1 MIKRNIFL
9 FFVLLFFCPMFSDNI
24 QTLSFFP
31 IEKYQ
36 VNDIKID
43 DINSLDLTYW
53 IKENPFTKLEHA
65 KSNIE
70 INKEFI
76 FLSGSKFI
84 VINIMWCA
92 TYLDGS
98 EEYIFDSSLLG
109 VDGEYFYEVNND
121 GNIENNYFIIRI
133 INNKLFVYD
142 KITEKESIYICVNK
156 ALQ

>member
-9 FFVLLFFCPMFSDNI
+9 FSVLLFFRPMFPDNT

-31 IEKYQ
+31 IAKYQ

-43 DINSLDLTYW
+43 DIDSLDLTYW
-53 IKENPFTKLEHA
+53 IKENPFTELEHT

-76 FLSGSKFI
+76 FLSGFKFI
-84 VINIMWCA
+84 VINTMWRA

-142 KITEKESIYICVNK
+142 KITEEESIYICFNK
-156 ALQ
+156 AL

>member
-9 FFVLLFFCPMFSDNI
+9 FSVLLFFRPMFPDNI

-31 IEKYQ
+31 IAKYQ
-36 VNDIKID
+36 FNDIKID

-53 IKENPFTKLEHA
+53 IKENPFTELEHA

-76 FLSGSKFI
+76 FLSESKFI
-84 VINIMWCA
+84 VINTMWSA
-92 TYLDGS
+92 TYLEGS

-156 ALQ
+156 ALR

>member
-1 MIKRNIFL
+1 
-9 FFVLLFFCPMFSDNI
+9 MFPDNT

-31 IEKYQ
+31 IAKYQ

-43 DINSLDLTYW
+43 DIDSLDLTYW
-53 IKENPFTKLEHA
+53 IKENPFTELEHG

-84 VINIMWCA
+84 VINTMWSA

-98 EEYIFDSSLLG
+98 EEYIYDSSLLG

>member
-9 FFVLLFFCPMFSDNI
+9 FSVLLFFCPMFSDNT

-31 IEKYQ
+31 IAKYQ

-43 DINSLDLTYW
+43 DIDSLDLTYW
-53 IKENPFTKLEHA
+53 IKENPFTELEHG

-84 VINIMWCA
+84 VINTMWSA

-98 EEYIFDSSLLG
+98 EEYIYDSSLLG

-156 ALQ
+156 AL

>member
-9 FFVLLFFCPMFSDNI
+9 FSVLLFFRPMFPDNT

-31 IEKYQ
+31 IAKYQ

-43 DINSLDLTYW
+43 DIDSLDLTYW
-53 IKENPFTKLEHA
+53 IKENPFTELEHG

-84 VINIMWCA
+84 VINTMWSA

-98 EEYIFDSSLLG
+98 EEYIYDSSLLG

>member
-1 MIKRNIFL
+1 
-9 FFVLLFFCPMFSDNI
+9 MFPDNT

-31 IEKYQ
+31 IAKYQ

-43 DINSLDLTYW
+43 DIDSLDLTYW
-53 IKENPFTKLEHA
+53 IKENPFTELEQA

-76 FLSGSKFI
+76 FLSSSKFI
-84 VINIMWCA
+84 VINTMWSA
-92 TYLDGS
+92 TYLEGS

>member
-9 FFVLLFFCPMFSDNI
+9 FSVLLFFRPMFPDNT

-31 IEKYQ
+31 IAKYQ

-53 IKENPFTKLEHA
+53 IKENPFTELEHG

-84 VINIMWCA
+84 VINTMWSA
-92 TYLDGS
+92 TYLEGS

-156 ALQ
+156 AL

>member
-1 MIKRNIFL
+1 
-9 FFVLLFFCPMFSDNI
+9 MFSDNI
-24 QTLSFFP
+24 QSLSFFP
-31 IEKYQ
+31 IEKYH

-53 IKENPFTKLEHA
+53 IKENPFTELEHT

-76 FLSGSKFI
+76 FLSGFKFI
-84 VINIMWCA
+84 VINTMWRA

-109 VDGEYFYEVNND
+109 VEGEYFYEVNKD

-142 KITEKESIYICVNK
+142 KITEEESIYICFNK
-156 ALQ
+156 AL